1 MTNKTSF
8 KNIEDFLYQEGKTFV
23 IPNYQ
28 RGYKWSVRE
37 KDNSKTAVEQLM
49 IDLINAEKKQQY
61 FLQGVTVVEDND
73 NNIILIDG
81 QQRTTTLYLLLW
93 CLGHENISKIDLQYD
108 IRQKSKDFIR
118 GLKDNKS
125 DVAPIEENEPQDI
138 FYFKKAIEQI
148 QDKLPQSVE
157 DKKEFKEF
165 VLSKVTI
172 LYIIIEQDKATK
184 TFTMMNGSKANM
196 LEEELVKAEMLR
208 KISLPNKSEKIVSTS
223 IDENLSELKEI
234 ISIDWE
240 TNALRSRYARE
251 WDKWLYWWNREDVRD
266 FFGIENPLGLLLIFY
281 NWKSNSGKL
290 KKHNNFSFEDFKNK
304 LVEEKEENK
313 KQKTKLVF
321 KELRDLQKSF
331 EDIFNISI
339 VHNYLKMS
347 LLCVS
352 DQNDKFE
359 IIKYYMEKKNEKDNV
374 DDYAKWRLVGATHRQ
389 ITKTNELKEDEDT
402 KEARALSVLNSL
414 STDFVYHNYYTLAIN
429 QLLRLNVEED
439 NKLRRKFD
447 FSIWK
452 NKSLEHIYPKSKVY
466 HKKEEKNEDGS
477 TKIIYYNGNDD
488 LIGETKPEGNDWI
501 SRDDF
506 ENNGTEHG
514 IGNLLLLYGKENSE
528 FGAKSVTEKKKT
540 YFNIKDDFK
549 SRHLLHTIS
558 VFASDSWGIKEIQE
572 NKNTFIQK
580 FEEDYNVKL
589 NGNKSNE

>member
-1 MTNKTSF
+1 MASKTSF

-49 IDLINAEKKQQY
+49 TDLINAEKKQQY
-61 FLQGVTVVEDND
+61 FLQGVTVVEDNN

-93 CLGHENISKIDLQYD
+93 CLGNENISKIDLQYD

-118 GLKDNKS
+118 ELKDNKGN
-125 DVAPIEENEPQDI
+125 VVPIDENEPQDI

-148 QDKLPQSVE
+148 QDKLPQTDE

-208 KISLPNKSEKIVSTS
+208 RISLPNKSEKIVSTS
-223 IDENLSELKEI
+223 IDENLSELKDI
-234 ISIDWE
+234 ISNDWE

-281 NWKSNSGKL
+281 NWNSNNGKL
-290 KKHNNFSFEDFKNK
+290 KKNNNFSFEDFKNK
-304 LVEEKEENK
+304 LAEEVEENK

-331 EDIFNISI
+331 EDIFNIPK
-339 VHNYLKMS
+339 VHNYLKMA

-359 IIKYYMEKKNEKDNV
+359 IIKYYMEKKNEKDIV

-389 ITKTNELKEDEDT
+389 ITKTNELREDEET
-402 KEARALSVLNSL
+402 KESRALNVLNSL
-414 STDFVYHNYYTLAIN
+414 STDFVYYNYYSLAIN

-439 NKLRRKFD
+439 NKLKRKFD

-466 HKKEEKNEDGS
+466 HKKEEKNEDDT
-477 TKIIYYNGNDD
+477 TKIFYYTGNDD

-558 VFASDSWGIKEIQE
+558 VFARDSWGIKEIQE
-572 NKNTFIQK
+572 NKNAFILK

>member
-1 MTNKTSF
+1 MTSKTSF
-8 KNIEDFLYQEGKTFV
+8 KNIEDFLYQEGKIFV

-49 IDLINAEKKQQY
+49 TDLINAEKKQQY
-61 FLQGVTVVEDND
+61 FLQGVTVVEDNN

-93 CLGHENISKIDLQYD
+93 CLGNENISKINLQYD

-118 GLKDNKS
+118 ELKDNKGN
-125 DVAPIEENEPQDI
+125 VAPIDENEPQDI

-148 QDKLPQSVE
+148 QDKLPQTDE

-208 KISLPNKSEKIVSTS
+208 RISLPNKSEKIVSTS
-223 IDENLSELKEI
+223 IDENLSELKDI
-234 ISIDWE
+234 ISNDWE

-281 NWKSNSGKL
+281 NWNSNNGKL
-290 KKHNNFSFEDFKNK
+290 KKNNNFSFEDFKIK
-304 LVEEKEENK
+304 LAEEIEENK

-331 EDIFNISI
+331 EDIFNIPK
-339 VHNYLKMS
+339 VHNYLKMA

-359 IIKYYMEKKNEKDNV
+359 IIKYYMEKKNEKDIV

-389 ITKTNELKEDEDT
+389 ITKTNELREDEET
-402 KEARALSVLNSL
+402 KESRALNVLNSL
-414 STDFVYHNYYTLAIN
+414 STDFVYYNYYSLAIN

-439 NKLRRKFD
+439 NKLKRKFD

-466 HKKEEKNEDGS
+466 HKKEEKNEDDT
-477 TKIIYYNGNDD
+477 TKIFYYTGNDD

-558 VFASDSWGIKEIQE
+558 VFARDSWGIKEIQE
-572 NKNTFIQK
+572 NKNTFILK